1 MALQITEFTEGG
13 AGLTQSATLAVLPS
27 TTTQSVA
34 VSGTSTQSAALS
46 ATTRMVRIVADENC
60 RIDSGTNPTATASSM
75 PIQAGVTEYFG
86 IPPGSNSNLKIA
98 VISY

>member
-13 AGLTQSATLAVLPS
+13 ASFTQSATLAVLPS
-27 TTTQSVA
+27 TTTQSIA
-34 VSGTSTQSAALS
+34 VSGTSTQSATLS
-46 ATTRMVRIVADENC
+46 STTRMVRIVADENC
-60 RIDSGTNPTATASSM
+60 RIDSGTSPTATASSM

-86 IPPGSNSNLKIA
+86 IPPGSNLKIA

>member
-13 AGLTQSATLAVLPS
+13 ASFTQSATLAVLPS

-46 ATTRMVRIVADENC
+46 DTTRLVRIVADENC
-60 RIDSGTNPTATASSM
+60 RIASGTNPNGHRVIHADPGGSDRVFLAS
-75 PIQAGVTEYFG
+75 PR
-86 IPPGSNSNLKIA
+86 PNLKIA

>member
-13 AGLTQSATLAVLPS
+13 ASFAQSATLAVLPS
-27 TTTQSVA
+27 TTTQSIA
-34 VSGTSTQSAALS
+34 VSGTSTQSEALS

-60 RIDSGTNPTATASSM
+60 RISSGTNPTATASSM

-86 IPPGSNSNLKIA
+86 IPPGSNLKIA

>member
-13 AGLTQSATLAVLPS
+13 ASFTQSATLAVLPS
-27 TTTQSVA
+27 TTTQSIA

-60 RIDSGTNPTATASSM
+60 RIASGENPTATASSM

-86 IPPGSNSNLKIA
+86 IPPGSNLKIA